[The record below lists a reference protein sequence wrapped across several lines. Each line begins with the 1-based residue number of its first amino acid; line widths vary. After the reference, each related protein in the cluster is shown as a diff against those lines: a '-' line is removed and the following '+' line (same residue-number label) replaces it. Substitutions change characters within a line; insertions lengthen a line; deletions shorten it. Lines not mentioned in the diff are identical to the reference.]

1 MKKKALLWVG
11 LAFSVMAVLYCILW
25 AIQSAWLSATPNYP
39 LERAQFNANV
49 SISLGVL
56 FLVISLA
63 VGYFLYRGGKRSNLT
78 IEKIQKTEDDALIN
92 LKSRED
98 V

>member
-1 MKKKALLWVG
+1 MKKIALLWVG

-25 AIQSAWLSATPNYP
+25 AIQSAWLSATPKYP

-56 FLVISLA
+56 FLVVSL
-63 VGYFLYRGGKRSNLT
+63 VIGFFLYRGRKRSNPT
-78 IEKIQKTEDDALIN
+78 IVRIQKIEDDAL
-92 LKSRED
+92 
-98 V
+98 